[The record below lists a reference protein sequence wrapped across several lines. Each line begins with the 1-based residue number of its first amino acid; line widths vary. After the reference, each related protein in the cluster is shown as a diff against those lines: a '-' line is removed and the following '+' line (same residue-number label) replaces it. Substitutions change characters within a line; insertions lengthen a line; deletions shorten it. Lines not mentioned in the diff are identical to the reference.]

1 MSRPRL
7 SSKKRRRL
15 GRDKEAMRRILA
27 QAQSSTQNNHAAP
40 AQSSTTPSGG
50 DPSGS
55 NKNSPVPQVAK
66 PKCKHRHLP
75 DRHYYAREDKYDRRF
90 LTFLRRS
97 TERMDN
103 KIAEITKVLDQRN
116 SLLSDKLKHYKERL
130 SGNNEQIRRDVAWH
144 VKRIEEGS
152 LAKLLQRV
160 NHLEN
165 RCNELSLELMRE
177 RQHRRVTTMRSHIGG
192 NVDNA
197 D

>member
-1 MSRPRL
+1 MSRPRP

-15 GRDKEAMRRILA
+15 GRDKEAMRKFLA

-55 NKNSPVPQVAK
+55 NENGPAPQVVK

-75 DRHYYAREDKYDRRF
+75 DRHYYAREDKYDRCF

-103 KIAEITKVLDQRN
+103 KIAEMTKVLDERN

-130 SGNNEQIRRDVAWH
+130 NGNNEQIRRDVAWH

-160 NHLEN
+160 NRLEN
-165 RCNELSLELMRE
+165 RCNDLSLELMRE
-177 RQHRRVTTMRSHIGG
+177 RQHRRVTSMRSHTGG
-192 NVDNA
+192 NVDNV

>member
-1 MSRPRL
+1 
-7 SSKKRRRL
+7 
-15 GRDKEAMRRILA
+15 
-27 QAQSSTQNNHAAP
+27 
-40 AQSSTTPSGG
+40 
-50 DPSGS
+50 
-55 NKNSPVPQVAK
+55 
-66 PKCKHRHLP
+66 
-75 DRHYYAREDKYDRRF
+75 
-90 LTFLRRS
+90 
-97 TERMDN
+97 MDN
-103 KIAEITKVLDQRN
+103 KIAEMTKVLDQRY

-130 SGNNEQIRRDVAWH
+130 SGDNEQIRRDVAWH

-177 RQHRRVTTMRSHIGG
+177 RQHCRVATMRSHTGG